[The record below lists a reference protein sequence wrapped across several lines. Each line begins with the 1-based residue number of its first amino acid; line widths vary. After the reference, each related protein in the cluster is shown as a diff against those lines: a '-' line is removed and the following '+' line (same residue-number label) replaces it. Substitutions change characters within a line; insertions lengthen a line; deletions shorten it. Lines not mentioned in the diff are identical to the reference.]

1 MAELIRL
8 ENANKI
14 YNLSN
19 SEVRAMDN
27 MSLKIDE
34 GEFVAIVGKSG
45 SGKSTLMNIIGCL
58 DIQTSGKYYLEG
70 TDVSKLSDNELSK
83 IRNFKIGFIFQG
95 FNLIS
100 TLDAYENVELPLVYR
115 GIDKYTRR
123 NLIINALGK
132 VGLLERMHHRPSQM
146 SGGQQQRVSIARA
159 IASSP
164 SIILAD
170 EPTGNLDSK
179 SGNEIMDILTQ
190 LNQEGKTVILIT
202 HDDNIAKQAKRVI
215 KIQDGTIISDTREE
229 LLNNKLKAQ
238 VIECL

>member
-1 MAELIRL
+1 MEELIRL
-8 ENANKI
+8 ENVYKI
-14 YNLSN
+14 YNLETSK
-19 SEVRAMDN
+19 VTAMDN
-27 MSLKIDE
+27 INLTIDT

-58 DIQTSGKYYLEG
+58 DIQTFGKYYLEG
-70 TDVSKLSDNELSK
+70 IDVSTLSDNELSK

-100 TLDAYENVELPLVYR
+100 TLDAFENVELPLIYR
-115 GIDKYTRR
+115 GINKNIRKDLVK
-123 NLIINALGK
+123 NALKK
-132 VGLLERMHHRPSQM
+132 VGLESRMYHKPSQM

-179 SGNEIMDILTQ
+179 SGKEIMDILMN
-190 LNQEGKTVILIT
+190 LNKEGRTIVLIT
-202 HDDNIAKQAKRVI
+202 HDDNLAKLAKRVI
-215 KIQDGTIISDTREE
+215 KIQDGMIVSDTKQMV
-229 LLNNKLKAQ
+229 L
-238 VIECL
+238 I

>member
-1 MAELIRL
+1 MEELIRL
-8 ENANKI
+8 ENVYKI
-14 YNLSN
+14 YNLETSK
-19 SEVRAMDN
+19 VTAMDN
-27 MSLKIDE
+27 INLTIDT

-58 DIQTSGKYYLEG
+58 DIQTFGKYYLEG
-70 TDVSKLSDNELSK
+70 IDVSTLSDNELSK

-100 TLDAYENVELPLVYR
+100 TLDAFENVELPLIYR
-115 GIDKYTRR
+115 GINKNIRKDLVK
-123 NLIINALGK
+123 NALKK
-132 VGLLERMHHRPSQM
+132 VGLESRVYHKPSQM

-179 SGNEIMDILTQ
+179 SGKEIMDILMN
-190 LNQEGKTVILIT
+190 LNKEGRTIVLIT
-202 HDDNIAKQAKRVI
+202 HDDNLAKLAKRVI
-215 KIQDGTIISDTREE
+215 KIQDGMIVSDTKQMV
-229 LLNNKLKAQ
+229 L
-238 VIECL
+238 I